1 MLWVYCYVMW
11 HIFDVDQVKRGFTI
25 LEIIRPYM
33 FLSTGETL
41 FSETHV
47 WFSRFNSLKLAEVA
61 KVGQQMMIQKKD
73 KLLELV
79 QLEVALGVCVH
90 CYVL

>member
-1 MLWVYCYVMW
+1 MLIKSKGASPFWKSFV
-11 HIFDVDQVKRGFTI
+11 HICSFLREKHYSVKPMSDFQD
-25 LEIIRPYM
+25 
-33 FLSTGETL
+33 STAL
-41 FSETHV
+41 
-47 WFSRFNSLKLAEVA
+47 EVA